1 MPVLLLVGPLLEDRA
16 VNDDTK
22 NDNDV
27 IDINRWRDFNDA
39 PLQDPNGMAP
49 MREEFEIESAQSVKE
64 RLLRNLRGALA
75 YLLPNGVIKG
85 GKFVVGD
92 VHGSRGDSLTVELAG
107 SKAGLWHDFATGEG
121 GYIISLWAAATGR
134 VSSEAFP
141 DVMDDIRRWLGGAGP
156 ARFTRQA
163 ASNSGSKGQ
172 PPLDEL
178 GPVTAKWDY
187 PDDDGRLIA
196 VVYRYDPPG
205 GKQFRPWDVRA
216 RKARAPDPR
225 PLYNRPVIKAADE
238 VILVE
243 GEKAAQALLDQ
254 GLVATTAMN
263 GASAP
268 VEKTDWS
275 PLKTKRVL
283 IWPDHDEPGWRYA
296 LAAAQAVLEAGA
308 AAVSVLRPPDEK
320 PDKWDA
326 ADAVAE
332 GMDVAAFIASAGREA
347 VRPAKR
353 SLDLA
358 DWFATRYAGDA
369 PEQRFLVEGSV
380 PLGVVSVLAAMGDTG
395 KGMIALD
402 LALSVATGKPRAVS
416 VSPEPMALGG
426 AIREFGAAAILT
438 AEDDEGEIHR
448 RLERLDPKRHRLA
461 RPERLVVVPLPNAGG
476 PFALVASGRNGPEA
490 TPQFH
495 DLRDQLARIADLK
508 LVVFDPLS
516 SFIHADINADPAA
529 GSFATGLL
537 AGLATETGAA
547 VIVAHHMRKPQ
558 GNKPIT
564 TVEQARDA
572 VRGTSALVDGV
583 RLVYALWPASEDRQR
598 EAFKTLE
605 EKRVR
610 NAVFQ
615 GAVVKANGTV
625 DRTIRT
631 YLRAPTGLLI
641 DITERLDERRAAA
654 VELSEALVASIAKA
668 AENGHPFTHYGG
680 TGVYMQRHRLP
691 PVFHDI
697 GKNRFQHMVQE
708 LLNENALV
716 KGVASR
722 SQEPKWLDVPDG
734 PFAKGVG
741 EFVLGADEGGGK

>member
-1 MPVLLLVGPLLEDRA
+1 M
-16 VNDDTK
+16 NDDTK
-22 NDNDV
+22 NDSDV

-39 PLQDPNGMAP
+39 APQDPDGIAP
-49 MREEFEIESAQSVKE
+49 MREDFEIESTQGVKE

-75 YLLPNGVIKG
+75 YLLPNGIVKG

-92 VHGSRGDSLTVELAG
+92 VHGSKGDSLTVELAS

-121 GYIISLWAAATGR
+121 GDIISLWAAATGR

-141 DVMDDIRRWLGGAGP
+141 DLMDDIRRWLGGPGP
-156 ARFTRQA
+156 ARSTRQA
-163 ASNSGSKGQ
+163 AATGAKKQ
-172 PPLDEL
+172 TPVDEL

-187 PDDDGRLIA
+187 VDDDGRLIA
-196 VVYRYDPPG
+196 CVYRYDPPG

-225 PLYNRPVIKAADE
+225 PLYNRPAIKAADE
-238 VILVE
+238 VILAE
-243 GEKAAQALLDQ
+243 GEKAAQALIDQ

-275 PLKTKRVL
+275 PLKSKRVL
-283 IWPDHDEPGWRYA
+283 IWPDRDEPGWRYA

-308 AAVSVLRPPDEK
+308 AAVSVLRPPDGK

-332 GMDVAAFIASAGREA
+332 GMDVTAFIASAGREA
-347 VRPAKR
+347 IRPAKR

-369 PEQRFLVEGSV
+369 PEQRFLVEGSI

-426 AIREFGAAAILT
+426 TIREFGAAAILT

-448 RLERLDPKRHRLA
+448 RLERLDPERHRLA

-476 PFALVASGRNGPEA
+476 PFPLVAGGRNGPEA

-516 SFIHADINADPAA
+516 SFIHADVNADPAA

-564 TVEQARDA
+564 SVEQARDA
-572 VRGTSALVDGV
+572 VRGTSAIVDGV
-583 RLVYALWPASEDRQR
+583 RLVYALWPAPEERQR
-598 EAFKTLE
+598 EAFKTLD
-605 EKRVR
+605 EKPTR

-631 YLRAPTGLLI
+631 YLRAPTGLLV
-641 DITERLDERRAAA
+641 DVTERLNERRTGAA
-654 VELSEALVASIAKA
+654 ELSEALVASIAKA
-668 AENGHPFTHYGG
+668 AESGHPFTHYGG
-680 TGVYMQRHRLP
+680 AGVYRQRHRSPLA
-691 PVFHDI
+691 FHDVGRDPLQNMI
-697 GKNRFQHMVQE
+697 QT
-708 LLNENALV
+708 LLNEGVLV
-716 KGVASR
+716 KGMAAGAK
-722 SQEPKWLDVPDG
+722 EDKWLDVPNG
-734 PFAKGVG
+734 PFAKGIG
-741 EFVLGADEGGGK
+741 EFALGADENRE

>member
-1 MPVLLLVGPLLEDRA
+1 MT
-16 VNDDTK
+16 DDVK
-22 NDNDV
+22 NDRNIV
-27 IDINRWRDFNDA
+27 DINRWRDFNDA
-39 PLQDPNGMAP
+39 PLQDPNGIAP

-75 YLLPNGVIKG
+75 YLLPKGVIKG
-85 GKFVVGD
+85 NKFVVGD
-92 VHGSRGDSLTVELAG
+92 VHGSKGDSLTVELAG

-121 GYIISLWAAATGR
+121 GDIISLWAAATGR

-141 DVMDDIRRWLGGAGP
+141 DVMDDIRRWLGGPSP

-163 ASNSGSKGQ
+163 ATTGPKRQ
-172 PPLDEL
+172 TPVDEL

-187 PDDDGRLIA
+187 LDDDGRLIA
-196 VVYRYDPPG
+196 CVYRYDPPG

-225 PLYNRPVIKAADE
+225 PLYNRPGIKAADQ

-243 GEKAAQALLDQ
+243 GEKAATALIYQ
-254 GLVATTAMN
+254 GLIATTAMN

-275 PLKTKRVL
+275 PLKSKRVL
-283 IWPDHDEPGWRYA
+283 IWPDRDEPGWRYA

-320 PDKWDA
+320 PEKWDA

-332 GMDVAAFIASAGREA
+332 GMDVAAFIAGAGREA
-347 VRPAKR
+347 VQPTKR
-353 SLDLA
+353 ALDLA
-358 DWFATRYAGDA
+358 DWQATRYAGDA
-369 PEQRFLVEGSV
+369 PEQRFLVEGSI

-402 LALSVATGKPRAVS
+402 LALSVATGKPRTVS

-448 RLERLDPKRHRLA
+448 RLERLDPERHRLA

-476 PFALVASGRNGPEA
+476 PVPLVAGGRNGPEA
-490 TPQFH
+490 TPRFH

-508 LVVFDPLS
+508 LVVLDPLS
-516 SFIHADINADPAA
+516 SFIHADVNADPAA

-537 AGLATETGAA
+537 AGLATEIGAA

-558 GNKPIT
+558 GNRPIS

-583 RLVYALWPASEDRQR
+583 RLVYALWPAAEERQR
-598 EAFKTLE
+598 EVFKTLD

-631 YLRAPTGLLI
+631 YLRAPTGLLV
-641 DITERLDERRAAA
+641 DVTVRLDERRTAAA
-654 VELSEALVASIAKA
+654 ELAEALVASIARA
-668 AENGHPFTHYGG
+668 ARKGHPFTHTGG
-680 TGVYMQRHRLP
+680 AGVFLQRHRLP
-691 PVFHDI
+691 PEFHDI
-697 GKNRFQHMVQE
+697 GRNRLQIMVQE
-708 LLNENALV
+708 MLNESVLV
-716 KGVASR
+716 KGKASG
-722 SQEPKWLDVPDG
+722 SKEDKWLDVPNG

-741 EFVLGADEGGGK
+741 EFVLGADEGENK

>member
-1 MPVLLLVGPLLEDRA
+1 MTKS
-16 VNDDTK
+16 NDDG
-22 NDNDV
+22 NIVN
-27 IDINRWRDFNDA
+27 INRWRDFNDA
-39 PLQDPNGMAP
+39 APQDPNGIAP
-49 MREEFEIESAQSVKE
+49 MREEFEIESAQNVKE
-64 RLLRNLRGALA
+64 RLLRNLRSALA
-75 YLLPNGVIKG
+75 YLLPNGIVKG

-92 VHGSRGDSLTVELAG
+92 VHGSKGDSLTVEIAG

-121 GYIISLWAAATGR
+121 GDIISLWAAATGR

-141 DVMDDIRRWLGGAGP
+141 DLMDDIRRWLGGPGP
-156 ARFTRQA
+156 ARFTPQSA
-163 ASNSGSKGQ
+163 ATGPKK
-172 PPLDEL
+172 PPVDEL

-187 PDDDGRLIA
+187 HDDDGRLIA
-196 VVYRYDPPG
+196 CVYRYDPPG
-205 GKQFRPWDVRA
+205 GKQFRPWDVLA
-216 RKARAPDPR
+216 RKVRAPDPR
-225 PLYNRPVIKAADE
+225 PLYNRPLIKAADE

-243 GEKAAQALLDQ
+243 GEKAAAALIEQ
-254 GLVATTAMN
+254 GICATTAMN
-263 GASAP
+263 GASVP

-275 PLKTKRVL
+275 PLKSKRVL
-283 IWPDHDEPGWRYA
+283 IWPDRDEPGWRYA

-326 ADAVAE
+326 ADAVTE
-332 GMDVAAFIASAGREA
+332 GMDIAAFIASTGREA

-369 PEQRFLVEGSV
+369 PEQRFLVDGSV

-402 LALSVATGKPRAVS
+402 LALSIATGKPRAVS

-448 RLERLDPKRHRLA
+448 RLERLDPERHRLA

-476 PFALVASGRNGPEA
+476 PFPLVTGGRNGPEA

-495 DLRDQLARIADLK
+495 GLRDQLARIADLK

-516 SFIHADINADPAA
+516 SFIHADVNADPAA

-558 GNKPIT
+558 GNKPIASI
-564 TVEQARDA
+564 EQARDA

-583 RLVYALWPASEDRQR
+583 RLVYALWPASGDRQR
-598 EAFKTLE
+598 EAFKTLD

-631 YLRAPTGLLI
+631 YLRASTGLLV
-641 DITERLDERRAAA
+641 DVTERLDERRTATA
-654 VELSEALVASIAKA
+654 ELSEALVTSIARA
-668 AENGHPFTHYGG
+668 AESGHPFTHTGG
-680 TGVYMQRHRLP
+680 NGVYRQRHRLAG
-691 PVFHDI
+691 VFHDVTRKRI
-697 GKNRFQHMVQE
+697 EALVQE
-708 LLNENALV
+708 LLNESVLV
-716 KGVASR
+716 KGKAAGSK
-722 SQEPKWLDVPDG
+722 EDKWLDVPDG

-741 EFVLGADEGGGK
+741 EFVLGADKGENK